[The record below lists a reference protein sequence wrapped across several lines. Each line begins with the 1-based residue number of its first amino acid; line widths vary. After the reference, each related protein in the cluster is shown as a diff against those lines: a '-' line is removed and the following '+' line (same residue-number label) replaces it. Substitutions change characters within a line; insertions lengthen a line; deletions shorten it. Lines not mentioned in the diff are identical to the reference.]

1 MSAKIIAVF
10 NQKGGAGKTTI
21 AVNVAGTLGNRGH
34 KVMIVD
40 LDPQGT
46 ASIWTTLNE
55 EKAFPARI
63 NNLVQARQI
72 HREIE
77 QHIDAYDFIVIDCPP
92 AAESAAPSV
101 ALLIADLGIVPVG
114 ASGGNLWAT
123 EKVKQLVE
131 QARASGN
138 EALIVRSVANMDQNV
153 AIVRQIFDALE
164 KDEELKPFET
174 RLGLRAAYKEAEV
187 MGVVVGEVPRARA
200 AAKEMDSLVNEILN
214 CLA

>member
-77 QHIDAYDFIVIDCPP
+77 QYIDAYDFIVIDCPP
-92 AAESAAPSV
+92 AAESTAPSV

-123 EKVKQLVE
+123 EKVKQLV
-131 QARASGN
+131 QHARARGN

-164 KDEELKPFET
+164 KDEELKPFVT

-200 AAKEMDSLVNEILN
+200 AAKEMDSLVNEILE